1 MWTTRVQDGHLDMS
15 IPWRS
20 PPGPEVV
27 SGIEV
32 GAVPE
37 VAFVCQ
43 DVTSFCRTAL
53 GPCNIG
59 FSSEVC
65 AESLYVR
72 IAWLD
77 AS

>member
-1 MWTTRVQDGHLDMS
+1 MEVTSGARGRFGYRG
-15 IPWRS
+15 WRS
-20 PPGPEVV
+20 SGSCLRV
-27 SGIEV
+27 SRH
-32 GAVPE
+32 
-37 VAFVCQ
+37 
-43 DVTSFCRTAL
+43 VTSFCRTAL